1 MSDTMGPMV
10 PPEADLRRL
19 VDEYRS
25 RCLWFLRE
33 DYYPSTPSERERVL
47 DLIATHGDLHAFRRV
62 AELRQWLLQSSSDA
76 SAAS

>member
-1 MSDTMGPMV
+1 MGPMV

-25 RCLWFLRE
+25 RCLRFLRE

-47 DLIATHGDLHAFRRV
+47 DLIATHGDLHAFRPRRLVRAVIAGTGAGV
-62 AELRQWLLQSSSDA
+62 A
-76 SAAS
+76 